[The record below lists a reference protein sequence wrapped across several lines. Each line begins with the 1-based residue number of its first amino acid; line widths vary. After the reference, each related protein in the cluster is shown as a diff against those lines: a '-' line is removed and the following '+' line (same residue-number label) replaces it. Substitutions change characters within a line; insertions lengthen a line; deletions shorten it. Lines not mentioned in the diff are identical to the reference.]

1 MKQDIRYNPIDPARE
16 NGKVYPNH
24 PNKIDIDMQMFQEAF
39 IARRDVRRLNTAF
52 WTFTIGFSLFCLV
65 CIII

>member
-24 PNKIDIDMQMFQEAF
+24 PSKIDIDMEMFQEAF
-39 IARRDVRRLNTAF
+39 IARRDVRKLNIAF
-52 WTFTIGFSLFCLV
+52 WAFTIGFSLFCLV
-65 CIII
+65 CIL